1 MEMKRWMLA
10 SCAVAATWMGCG
22 TSEVDPDLEITLTGK
37 ALREDGQPVANT
49 LLSLSRSTNSE
60 CLFTLFGDSNW
71 KSMKTGADGSFSLE
85 LLGADTQNGNL
96 ARCFFMRVP
105 GQGGRSVKIEFLV
118 KNATVQIPTLQEW
131 SGAPAA
137 ALSGNGVSVT
147 FQNLTLAQAGV
158 TATHSLSV
166 QKKGAYSIWP
176 VEGIQS
182 PTQLSPYVLEDVT
195 DLEVAVFGYRKVED
209 GGNPITI
216 RYDGDAAALPQRVG
230 LVPVSRG
237 ASCVYTDTD
246 APAVCPFTDGNL
258 GVSPSFKDNT
268 REVTLQLAQPKVL
281 RKAVL
286 RNLDTFFTPRE
297 LVLEGSSDG
306 TTWVPLA
313 NLLQGGRVTKF
324 SELDLNHP
332 APLSQVRI
340 RSTGQDKSG
349 ITSLNEVSLFE

>member
-10 SCAVAATWMGCG
+10 SCAVATTWMGCG
-22 TSEVDPDLEITLTGK
+22 KSEVDPELEITLTGK
-37 ALREDGQPVANT
+37 ALREDGRPVANT
-49 LLSLSRSTNSE
+49 LLSLSRSANSE
-60 CLFTLFGDSNW
+60 CIFTLFGDSNW

-85 LLGADTQNGNL
+85 MLGVDTQNGDL

-105 GQGGRSVKIEFLV
+105 GQGGRSVSVEFLV

-137 ALSGNGVSVT
+137 AVSGNGVSVT
-147 FQNLTLAQAGV
+147 FRDLATAQPGV
-158 TATHSLSV
+158 TGGHSLQV
-166 QKKGAYSIWP
+166 RKKGSYMIWP
-176 VEGIQS
+176 VGGIQS

-195 DLEVAVFGYRKVED
+195 DLEVALFGGRKVEN
-209 GGNPITI
+209 GGNPFTI
-216 RYDGDAAALPQRVG
+216 GYVGDTAALPQRVG

-237 ASCVYTDTD
+237 ASCVYTD
-246 APAVCPFTDGNL
+246 APTVCPLTDGNL

-286 RNLDTFFTPRE
+286 RNLDTFFKPRE
-297 LVLEGSSDG
+297 MVLEGSGDG

-313 NLLQGGRVTKF
+313 NLIQGGSVIGY

-340 RSTGQDKSG
+340 RSTGEDKSG
-349 ITSLNEVSLFE
+349 ITSLSEVSLFE

>member
-22 TSEVDPDLEITLTGK
+22 KSEVDPELEITLTGK

-49 LLSLSRSTNSE
+49 LLSLSRSINSE
-60 CLFTLFGDSNW
+60 CVFSIFGGGNW

-85 LLGADTQNGNL
+85 MLGADTQNGDL

-105 GQGGRSVKIEFLV
+105 GQGSRSVEVEFLV
-118 KNATVQIPTLQEW
+118 KNATVQLPTLQEW
-131 SGAPAA
+131 SGAPTA
-137 ALSGNGVSVT
+137 ALSGNGVSAT
-147 FQNLTLAQAGV
+147 FQDLATAQAGV

-166 QKKGAYSIWP
+166 RKKGSYSIWR
-176 VEGIQS
+176 VWGIQS
-182 PTQLSPYVLEDVT
+182 TTQLSEYVLEDVT
-195 DLEVAVFGYRKVED
+195 DLEVAFFGSRKVEN
-209 GGNPITI
+209 GGNPFTI
-216 RYDGDAAALPQRVG
+216 RYDGNAATVPQRVG
-230 LVPVSRG
+230 RVPVSRG

-246 APAVCPFTDGNL
+246 APTVCPLTDGNL

-268 REVTLQLAQPKVL
+268 REVSIQLAQPKVL

-286 RNLDTFFTPRE
+286 RDLDTFFTPRE

-313 NLLQGGRVTKF
+313 NLLQGGGVTDF
-324 SELDLNHP
+324 SELALNHP
-332 APLSQVRI
+332 APLSHVRI
-340 RSTGQDKSG
+340 RSTGEDKSG
-349 ITSLNEVSLFE
+349 ITSLSEVSLFE